1 MGRQIGR
8 YNEETGKVEWC
19 DEAEFKPT
27 TTSGESAAIWGPV
40 EIHAVGLPGA
50 PVVTSR
56 NEYKQLLKQHGCV
69 EMGNER
75 PPVVRAEHERR
86 RT

>member
-8 YNEETGKVEWC
+8 YDRELRKVVWVDEE
-19 DEAEFKPT
+19 DFRPT
-27 TTSGESAAIWGPV
+27 HAHDSAAIWAPI
-40 EIHAVGLPGA
+40 EFRAVGLPGA

-56 NEYKQLLKQHGCV
+56 NEYRKLLKQHGLI
-69 EMGNER
+69 EMGNEA
-75 PPVVRAEHERR
+75 PKIVRETHERR

>member
-1 MGRQIGR
+1 MGRKIGR
-8 YNEETGKVEWC
+8 YDEELGKVVWV
-19 DEAEFKPT
+19 DEEDFNPT
-27 TTSGESAAIWGPV
+27 RDPDSAAIWGPV